1 MSESDQEP
9 ESDYTTVSVPDD
21 DLPVDLQQGED
32 NPLAGESDDDAERQD
47 LGDPHIDGLQRD
59 DDDSLSMPDHQEGD
73 DSGES

>member
-21 DLPVDLQQGED
+21 DLPDDLQLGED
-32 NPLAGESDDDAERQD
+32 NPLAESSDDDAERQH
-47 LGDPHIDGLQRD
+47 LGDPHIEGLERD
-59 DDDSLSMPDHQEGD
+59 DDDNLSMPDREAGD